1 MYKTYIYL
9 AICQNIVVYIF
20 KYNTKVFLLMVLEFL
35 LKLNSSS
42 MAGSSGTDTSNLF
55 MMALSAN
62 SIASV
67 FIWLAVNSSSMA
79 QSLSLESISGHIGAW
94 SEVREIM
101 SGEEG
106 KSGAVCMEEVVASE
120 ALSSIP

>member
-1 MYKTYIYL
+1 MKSAGVAGL
-9 AICQNIVVYIF
+9 IF
-20 KYNTKVFLLMVLEFL
+20 TWLHVCISENARVLEFL
-35 LKLNSSS
+35 LKMNSSS

-55 MMALSAN
+55 IMTLRAN

-79 QSLSLESISGHIGAW
+79 QSLSSESISGCIGAW
-94 SEVREIM
+94 SEVPEIM

-106 KSGAVCMEEVVASE
+106 KLGAVCMEEVVAKE
-120 ALSSIP
+120 ALSLIL